1 MKYSQVSIK
10 LDGCTIKIELLLKYH
25 LGVNT
30 IGKIINR

>member
-10 LDGCTIKIELLLKYH
+10 PDGWIIKIESLFKYH

-30 IGKIINR
+30 IGKMIMR